1 MNYEKIE
8 ALLKEESSKHTA
20 MEIRNLAFQ
29 QQFPVHSDE
38 KFQQMKQLYH
48 GTCLQF
54 CRSVGRDAPGYTEGL
69 KKLLRLQLHNLRTY
83 QPGPGTVA
91 QILNRPYAV
100 SVL

>member
-29 QQFPVHSDE
+29 QQWPKSEDE
-38 KFQQMKQLYH
+38 TFQQMKQLFH
-48 GTCLQF
+48 GTTLQY
-54 CRSVGRDAPGYTEGL
+54 CASIGRNNDQAERL
-69 KKLLRLQLHNLRTY
+69 RRLLEVQLNNLRKY
-83 QPGPGTVA
+83 RPQPGTAA
-91 QILNRPYAV
+91 QILNHYAL